1 MIGKVSYNN
10 NYNSSNGMDPFEAL
24 YRRTCR
30 YPIGWLEVGE
40 FDVIGPVIVVEN
52 VLLIRDMLKTSK
64 VGKNSMPTVERGTLN
79 LK

>member
-1 MIGKVSYNN
+1 
-10 NYNSSNGMDPFEAL
+10 MDPFEAL